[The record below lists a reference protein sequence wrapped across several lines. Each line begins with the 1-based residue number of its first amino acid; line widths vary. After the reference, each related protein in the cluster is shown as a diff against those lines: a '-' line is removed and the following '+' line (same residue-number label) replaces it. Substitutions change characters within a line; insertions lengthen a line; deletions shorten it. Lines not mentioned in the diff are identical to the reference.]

1 MPGTDLQLGLS
12 LHFHLE
18 TPPEK
23 VSMFFSNANQD
34 LTPVYL
40 MYRLLPSVQDFG
52 SCGAVRRKKGRS
64 GGFCWDSSISFLF
77 HFPLL
82 VGLESGLWGLLR
94 PPAEVNVEC
103 QAAVV
108 AAGKV

>member
-1 MPGTDLQLGLS
+1 
-12 LHFHLE
+12 
-18 TPPEK
+18 
-23 VSMFFSNANQD
+23 
-34 LTPVYL
+34 

-64 GGFCWDSSISFLF
+64 GGFCCYSSVSFLF

-82 VGLESGLWGLLR
+82 IGLESGLWGLLR
-94 PPAEVNVEC
+94 LPAGVNVKC